1 MVEHYFMHVHIYI
14 RVLNILKRN
23 LLYNIYIEPYN
34 RKKEIIYI
42 YMYEKNSLYKVEAIY
57 RKKATIVELSINF
70 MYTIHYIVKGMFY
83 ISMGFCIIKIII
95 YI

>member
-1 MVEHYFMHVHIYI
+1 
-14 RVLNILKRN
+14 
-23 LLYNIYIEPYN
+23 
-34 RKKEIIYI
+34 
-42 YMYEKNSLYKVEAIY
+42 MYEKNSLYKVEAIY